1 MLSISQKLIQHD
13 KQFKY
18 LSDKI
23 HELDNISQTI
33 QNPIQ
38 NPIQNLPYI
47 WTQKGIDI
55 DGEASNDWSGYSVSL
70 SANGLIVAIGAH
82 RNDTINGSE
91 TGHVR
96 VYEWN
101 GVSMWTQK
109 GIDIDGETA
118 GDYSGYSVSL
128 SADGLIVAIGA
139 HQNNTNNGSETGHV
153 RVYEWDGM
161 SMWVQKGIDIDID
174 GEAIGDWSGHSVSL
188 SADGLIV
195 AIGAYR
201 NDTINSNDS
210 GYVRVYEWNGMSM
223 YIQKGID
230 IDGEASGDWSGFS
243 VSLSADGLIVAIGA
257 YGNNGIDGI
266 NSGHVRVYEWNGVS
280 MYIQKGIDIDGEAS
294 NDWSGYSVSLSADG
308 LILAIGAYRNDG
320 INGYDSGHVR
330 VYEWNGVSTWIQK
343 GIDIDGEA
351 PDDYSGYS
359 VSLSA
364 DGLIVAIGARRNS
377 GINGAYSGH
386 VRVYEWDGMSMY
398 IQKGIDIDGE
408 AQYDW
413 SGFSVSLS
421 ADGLIVAIGAH
432 QNDGINSSDSGHVRV
447 HRFVYV

>member
-47 WTQKGIDI
+47 WVQKGMDI
-55 DGEASNDWSGYSVSL
+55 DGEATD
-70 SANGLIVAIGAH
+70 
-82 RNDTINGSE
+82 
-91 TGHVR
+91 
-96 VYEWN
+96 
-101 GVSMWTQK
+101 
-109 GIDIDGETA
+109 
-118 GDYSGYSVSL
+118 DYSGYSVSL

-139 HQNNTNNGSETGHV
+139 YQNDGINGSNSGHV

-161 SMWVQKGIDIDID
+161 SMYIQKGIDIDGEAQSDYSGQSVSLSADGLIVAIGAIPNDGINGNDSGHVRVYEWIGSASNETVSWVQKGIDID
-174 GEAIGDWSGHSVSL
+174 GEAISDWSGYSVSL

-195 AIGAYR
+195 AIGAYQ
-201 NDTINSNDS
+201 N
-210 GYVRVYEWNGMSM
+210 
-223 YIQKGID
+223 
-230 IDGEASGDWSGFS
+230 
-243 VSLSADGLIVAIGA
+243 
-257 YGNNGIDGI
+257 DGI
-266 NSGHVRVYEWNGVS
+266 NGASSGHVRVYEWNGVS
-280 MYIQKGIDIDGEAS
+280 MYIQKGIDIDGEAIG
-294 NDWSGYSVSLSADG
+294 DW
-308 LILAIGAYRNDG
+308 
-320 INGYDSGHVR
+320 
-330 VYEWNGVSTWIQK
+330 
-343 GIDIDGEA
+343 
-351 PDDYSGYS
+351 SGYS

-364 DGLIVAIGARRNS
+364 DGLIVAIGARRNDT
-377 GINGAYSGH
+377 INGNDSGH